1 MDSSA
6 VKGVEVMTRENLIQA
21 IYENKDEWS
30 CAYSCQYTMEEEN
43 PKDVCM
49 KCAERLLTEY
59 EQKIRA
65 DVIDDISNEID
76 RLNSQGGG
84 IDDLKIFL
92 EQLKELK

>member
-1 MDSSA
+1 
-6 VKGVEVMTRENLIQA
+6 MTRENLIQA

-43 PKDVCM
+43 PRDVCM

-65 DVIDDISNEID
+65 EALKPIQKLLDDWFFDRVDDPNWVLSQISICIFNKTKEQNNE
-76 RLNSQGGG
+76 
-84 IDDLKIFL
+84 
-92 EQLKELK
+92 